1 MRRTTGLLGTTA
13 LGLVLGAVL
22 MNASPSLAQMATI
35 DVAAIKQQI
44 QSFAQETGILNV
56 LNAMNTVQS
65 TINQTMSDIKGA
77 IGPSTYGDTNTLL
90 QQGFTQNANYAKA
103 QVGAM
108 GQLADASN
116 TANTLVQRTFR
127 NAQLR
132 DDHTLSPQA
141 CMALNF
147 GQSIT
152 IAAGQ
157 SSKVSA
163 SIGLITDRRGQAL
176 PGTPAH
182 EGEGQAIAAVTQLHL
197 TRYCSEDE
205 SAAGLCTVD
214 PTRQNLDQSAGSLTG
229 FSVYDATDNNGV
241 NAANDFATNLIQTV
255 VPGAIRGDAL
265 TSAAGQDAEARR
277 RRYNAK
283 ISMARKV
290 TNDIIGS
297 RTISANLT
305 ADQKQ
310 QMVDQGLTPSDQSSW
325 LGALD
330 LEVNR
335 RSGGTAWHASLQAMP
350 PKSVMVEIATELAM
364 GNTIAIARLKLEQ
377 QHAAVS
383 AALLATAAEAE
394 LKPVNSMPTPQMAS
408 Q

>member
-1 MRRTTGLLGTTA
+1 MRRSTGLLGTTA
-13 LGLVLGAVL
+13 LGLVLGGVL
-22 MNASPSLAQMATI
+22 MNTTPAFADLPTI
-35 DVAAIKQQI
+35 DIAAIAQSVK
-44 QSFAQETGILNV
+44 SFAQETGILNV

-90 QQGFTQNANYAKA
+90 QQGFTQNANYSKA

-108 GQLADASN
+108 GQIADASN

-141 CMALNF
+141 CMALNS

-163 SIGLITDRRGQAL
+163 SIGLVTDRRGQAL

-205 SAAGLCTVD
+205 GAAGLCTVD
-214 PTRQNLDQSAGSLTG
+214 AMRQNLDQSAGSLTG
-229 FSVYDATDNNGV
+229 FSVYDVTDNNGV

-283 ISMARKV
+283 ISMARKI
-290 TNDIIGS
+290 TNDIIGT
-297 RTISANLT
+297 RTTSANLT

-310 QMVDQGLTPSDQSSW
+310 QMVDQGLTPTDQSSW

-330 LEVNR
+330 LDVNR

-350 PKSVMVEIATELAM
+350 PKSVMVEIATELALS
-364 GNTIAIARLKLEQ
+364 NTIAIARLKLEQ

-394 LKPVNSMPTPQMAS
+394 LKPVNSMPTPQMVS
-408 Q
+408 P